1 MEQPSAMERLDFEK
15 HQAGASIGS
24 RSQSLNTL
32 FLKTCLALLDRNWNI
47 YWEWSDWILK
57 ALNLSILWL
66 TITILKCSFLKISLA
81 LLDRN

>member
-1 MEQPSAMERLDFEK
+1 LK
-15 HQAGASIGS
+15 SIK
-24 RSQSLNTL
+24 LEHP
-32 FLKTCLALLDRNWNI
+32 LALLDRNWNI
-47 YWEWSDWILK
+47 YWQWSDWILKSIKLEHPLALLDRNWNIYWQWSDWILK